1 MCLRK
6 VGQKRIMNAEKCNFV
21 VMNYN
26 THTLANGLRIIH
38 LASAQ
43 PVVYCGYAV
52 AAGTRDELPGEE
64 EGMAH
69 FCEHITFKGTQR
81 RTSMQILGY
90 LESVGGDLNAFTN
103 KEETVYHA
111 AVLRDNIGRAVD
123 LLTDIVFCSTYPQA
137 EIDKEVEVIVDEIES
152 YNDSP
157 SELVYDL
164 FENAIFQGHPLGHN
178 ILGTAERLRTFTT
191 ADALRFTRR
200 YYCPDNAVFFAYGD
214 VDFAKLVKLLERA
227 CERLVTEKSE
237 PTVDKSEPTMDKSEP
252 MLEDMGHVHINN
264 EQNNGCPTSSVS
276 QSLDASTPRFIEHH
290 MDTHLAH
297 VMLGTRAYDVHDK
310 RRIALYL
317 LNNILGGP
325 GMTARLNVAL
335 RERHALVYTVESMM
349 QSYSDTGLWAVYFG
363 CDPKN
368 VDRCLRLVRREL
380 DRVMEHPLSD
390 AQLRAAK
397 RQIRGQIGIA
407 CDSREAFALDFAKS
421 YLHYGW
427 KKDVSALCE
436 RIDGLTALDLQQVA
450 QELFADERLTTL
462 IIR

>member
-1 MCLRK
+1 MK
-6 VGQKRIMNAEKCNFV
+6 
-21 VMNYN
+21 MNYN

-38 LASAQ
+38 LPSAQ

-52 AAGTRDELPGEE
+52 GAGTRDEELGRE

-69 FCEHITFKGTQR
+69 FCEHITFKGTER
-81 RTSMQILGY
+81 RSSMQILGH

-111 AVLRDNIGRAVD
+111 AVLKENIDRAVD
-123 LLTDIVFCSTYPQA
+123 LLTDIVFHSTYPQA

-157 SELVYDL
+157 AELVYDL
-164 FENAIFQGHPLGHN
+164 FENAVFSGHPLGHN
-178 ILGTAERLRTFTT
+178 ILGTAEKLRRYTT

-200 YYCPDNAVFFAYGD
+200 YYRPENSVFFAYGD
-214 VDFAKLVKLLERA
+214 VDFHKLVRLLEWA
-227 CERLVTEKSE
+227 NTNVAAVSLPPQQQALCDESA
-237 PTVDKSEPTMDKSEP
+237 
-252 MLEDMGHVHINN
+252 
-264 EQNNGCPTSSVS
+264 GCGGGNDTATAVLPPYVA
-276 QSLDASTPRFIEHH
+276 QHIEHH

-297 VMLGTRAYDVHDK
+297 VMLGTRAYDVHDE

-325 GMTARLNVAL
+325 GMTARLNVSL
-335 RERHALVYTVESMM
+335 RERNALVYTVESMA

-368 VDRCLRLVRREL
+368 VKRCLRLIRREL
-380 DRVMEHPLSD
+380 DKVMQRPLSD

-407 CDSREAFALDFAKS
+407 CDSRESFALDFAKS

-427 KKDVSALCE
+427 KKDVTALCE
-436 RIDGLTALDLQQVA
+436 RIDALTAADLQRVA
-450 QELFADERLTTL
+450 QDLFAEERLTML
-462 IIR
+462 VIK

>member
-1 MCLRK
+1 
-6 VGQKRIMNAEKCNFV
+6 MN
-21 VMNYN
+21 MNYN

-38 LASAQ
+38 LPSAQ

-52 AAGTRDELPGEE
+52 GAGTRDEELGRE

-69 FCEHITFKGTQR
+69 FCEHITFKGTER
-81 RTSMQILGY
+81 RSSMKILGH

-111 AVLRDNIGRAVD
+111 AVLKDNIGRAVD
-123 LLTDIVFCSTYPQA
+123 LLTDIVFHSTYPQA

-157 SELVYDL
+157 AELVYDL
-164 FENAIFQGHPLGHN
+164 FENAVFSGHPLGHN
-178 ILGTAERLRTFTT
+178 ILGTAEKLRRYTT

-200 YYCPDNAVFFAYGD
+200 YYRPENSVFFAYGD
-214 VDFAKLVKLLERA
+214 VDFARLVRLLERA
-227 CERLVTEKSE
+227 N
-237 PTVDKSEPTMDKSEP
+237 TVAADEVCCDCK
-252 MLEDMGHVHINN
+252 
-264 EQNNGCPTSSVS
+264 
-276 QSLDASTPRFIEHH
+276 QSAATLPPYVAQHIEHH

-297 VMLGTRAYDVHDK
+297 VMVGTRAYDVHDE

-325 GMTARLNVAL
+325 GMTARLNVSL
-335 RERHALVYTVESMM
+335 RERNALVYTVESMA

-368 VDRCLRLVRREL
+368 VNRCLRLIRREL
-380 DRVMEHPLSD
+380 DKVMQRPLSD

-407 CDSREAFALDFAKS
+407 CDSRESFALDFAKS

-427 KKDVSALCE
+427 KKDVTALCE
-436 RIDGLTALDLQQVA
+436 RIDALTAADLQRVA
-450 QELFADERLTTL
+450 QDLFAEERLTSL
-462 IIR
+462 VVK

>member
-1 MCLRK
+1 MK
-6 VGQKRIMNAEKCNFV
+6 
-21 VMNYN
+21 MNYN

-38 LASAQ
+38 LPSAQ

-52 AAGTRDELPGEE
+52 GAGTRDEELGRE

-69 FCEHITFKGTQR
+69 FCEHITFKGTER
-81 RTSMQILGY
+81 RSSMQILGH

-111 AVLRDNIGRAVD
+111 AVLKENIDRAVD
-123 LLTDIVFCSTYPQA
+123 LLTDIVFHSTYPQA

-164 FENAIFQGHPLGHN
+164 FENAVFGGHPLGHN
-178 ILGTAERLRTFTT
+178 ILGTAEKLRRYTT

-200 YYCPDNAVFFAYGD
+200 YYRPENSVFFAYGD
-214 VDFAKLVKLLERA
+214 VDFQKLVRLLERA
-227 CERLVTEKSE
+227 NAADAAAE
-237 PTVDKSEPTMDKSEP
+237 
-252 MLEDMGHVHINN
+252 
-264 EQNNGCPTSSVS
+264 SVAAVS
-276 QSLDASTPRFIEHH
+276 LPPQQSAISDNSCCGGGKDTAAALLPPYVAQHIEHH

-297 VMLGTRAYDVHDK
+297 VMLGTRAYDVHDE

-325 GMTARLNVAL
+325 GMTARLNVSL
-335 RERHALVYTVESMM
+335 RERNALVYTVESMA

-368 VDRCLRLVRREL
+368 VKRCLRLIRCEL
-380 DRVMEHPLSD
+380 DKVMQRPLSD

-407 CDSREAFALDFAKS
+407 CDSRESFALDFAKS

-427 KKDVSALCE
+427 KKDVTALCE
-436 RIDGLTALDLQQVA
+436 RIDALTAADLQRVA
-450 QELFADERLTTL
+450 QDLFAEERLTML
-462 IIR
+462 VIK

>member
-1 MCLRK
+1 MK
-6 VGQKRIMNAEKCNFV
+6 MD
-21 VMNYN
+21 YN

-38 LASAQ
+38 LPSAQ

-52 AAGTRDELPGEE
+52 GAGTRDEELGRE

-69 FCEHITFKGTQR
+69 FCEHITFKGTER
-81 RTSMQILGY
+81 RSSMQILGH

-111 AVLRDNIGRAVD
+111 AVLKENIDRAVD
-123 LLTDIVFCSTYPQA
+123 LLTDIVFHSTYPQA

-157 SELVYDL
+157 AELVYDL
-164 FENAIFQGHPLGHN
+164 FENAVFGGHPLGHN
-178 ILGTAERLRTFTT
+178 ILGTAEKLRRYTT

-200 YYCPDNAVFFAYGD
+200 YYRPENSVFFAYGD
-214 VDFAKLVKLLERA
+214 VDFQKLVRLLERA
-227 CERLVTEKSE
+227 NAADAAAE
-237 PTVDKSEPTMDKSEP
+237 
-252 MLEDMGHVHINN
+252 
-264 EQNNGCPTSSVS
+264 SVAAVS
-276 QSLDASTPRFIEHH
+276 LPPQQSAISDNSCCGGGKDTAAALLPPYVAQHIEHH

-297 VMLGTRAYDVHDK
+297 VMLGTRAYDVHDE

-317 LNNILGGP
+317 LNNFLGGP
-325 GMTARLNVAL
+325 GMTARLNVSL
-335 RERHALVYTVESMM
+335 RERNALVYTVESMA

-368 VDRCLRLVRREL
+368 VKRCLRLIRREL
-380 DRVMEHPLSD
+380 DKVMQRPLSD

-407 CDSREAFALDFAKS
+407 CDSRESFALDFAKS

-427 KKDVSALCE
+427 RKDVTALCE
-436 RIDGLTALDLQQVA
+436 RIDALTAADLQRVA
-450 QELFADERLTTL
+450 QDLFAEERLTTL
-462 IIR
+462 VIK

>member
-1 MCLRK
+1 M
-6 VGQKRIMNAEKCNFV
+6 G
-21 VMNYN
+21 
-26 THTLANGLRIIH
+26 
-38 LASAQ
+38 
-43 PVVYCGYAV
+43 
-52 AAGTRDELPGEE
+52 AGTRDEELGRE

-69 FCEHITFKGTQR
+69 FCEHITFKGTER
-81 RTSMQILGY
+81 RSSMQILGH

-111 AVLRDNIGRAVD
+111 AVLKENIDRAVD
-123 LLTDIVFCSTYPQA
+123 LLTDIVFHSTYPQA

-157 SELVYDL
+157 AELVYDL
-164 FENAIFQGHPLGHN
+164 FENAVFGGHPLGHN
-178 ILGTAERLRTFTT
+178 ILGMAEKLRRYTT

-200 YYCPDNAVFFAYGD
+200 YYRPENSVFFAYGD
-214 VDFAKLVKLLERA
+214 VDFQKLVRLLERA
-227 CERLVTEKSE
+227 NAADAAAE
-237 PTVDKSEPTMDKSEP
+237 
-252 MLEDMGHVHINN
+252 
-264 EQNNGCPTSSVS
+264 SVAAVS
-276 QSLDASTPRFIEHH
+276 LPPQQSAISDNSCWGGGTDTAAALLPPYVAQHIEHH

-297 VMLGTRAYDVHDK
+297 VMLGTRAYDVHDE

-325 GMTARLNVAL
+325 GMTARLNVSL
-335 RERHALVYTVESMM
+335 RERNALVYTVESMA

-368 VDRCLRLVRREL
+368 VKRCLRLIRREL
-380 DRVMEHPLSD
+380 DKVMQRPLSD

-407 CDSREAFALDFAKS
+407 CDSRESFALDFAKS

-427 KKDVSALCE
+427 KKDVTALCE
-436 RIDGLTALDLQQVA
+436 RIDALTAADLQRVA
-450 QELFADERLTTL
+450 QDLFAEERLTTL
-462 IIR
+462 VIK

>member
-1 MCLRK
+1 MK
-6 VGQKRIMNAEKCNFV
+6 
-21 VMNYN
+21 MNYN

-38 LASAQ
+38 LPSAQ

-52 AAGTRDELPGEE
+52 GAGTRDEELGRE

-69 FCEHITFKGTQR
+69 FCEHITFKGTER
-81 RTSMQILGY
+81 RSSMQILGY

-111 AVLRDNIGRAVD
+111 AVLKENIDRAVD
-123 LLTDIVFCSTYPQA
+123 LLTDIVFHSTYPQA

-157 SELVYDL
+157 AELVYDL
-164 FENAIFQGHPLGHN
+164 FENAVFGGHPLGHN
-178 ILGTAERLRTFTT
+178 ILGTAEKLRRYTT

-200 YYCPDNAVFFAYGD
+200 YYRPENSVFFAYGD
-214 VDFAKLVKLLERA
+214 VDFQKLVRLLERA
-227 CERLVTEKSE
+227 NAADAAAE
-237 PTVDKSEPTMDKSEP
+237 
-252 MLEDMGHVHINN
+252 
-264 EQNNGCPTSSVS
+264 SVAAVS
-276 QSLDASTPRFIEHH
+276 LPPQQSAISDNSCCGGGKDTAAALLPPYVAQHIEHH

-297 VMLGTRAYDVHDK
+297 VMLGTRAYDVHDE

-325 GMTARLNVAL
+325 GMTARLNVSL
-335 RERHALVYTVESMM
+335 RERNALVYTVESMA

-368 VDRCLRLVRREL
+368 VKRCLRLIRREL
-380 DRVMEHPLSD
+380 DKVMQRPLSD

-407 CDSREAFALDFAKS
+407 CDSRESFALDFAKS

-427 KKDVSALCE
+427 RKDVTALCE
-436 RIDGLTALDLQQVA
+436 RIDALTAADLQRVA
-450 QELFADERLTTL
+450 QDLLAEERLTTL
-462 IIR
+462 VIK

>member
-1 MCLRK
+1 
-6 VGQKRIMNAEKCNFV
+6 MN
-21 VMNYN
+21 MNYN

-38 LASAQ
+38 LPSAQ

-52 AAGTRDELPGEE
+52 GAGTRDEELGRE

-69 FCEHITFKGTQR
+69 FCEHITFKGTER
-81 RTSMQILGY
+81 RSSMQILGY

-111 AVLRDNIGRAVD
+111 AVLKENIDRAVD
-123 LLTDIVFCSTYPQA
+123 LLTDIVFHSTYPQA

-157 SELVYDL
+157 AELVYDL
-164 FENAIFQGHPLGHN
+164 FENAVFGGHPLGHN
-178 ILGTAERLRTFTT
+178 ILGTAEKLRRYTT

-200 YYCPDNAVFFAYGD
+200 YYRPENSVFFAYGD
-214 VDFAKLVKLLERA
+214 VDFRKLVRLLEHA
-227 CERLVTEKSE
+227 NTNVAAVSLPPQQQALCDESA
-237 PTVDKSEPTMDKSEP
+237 
-252 MLEDMGHVHINN
+252 
-264 EQNNGCPTSSVS
+264 GCGGCKDTAAAVLPPYVA
-276 QSLDASTPRFIEHH
+276 QHIEHH

-297 VMLGTRAYDVHDK
+297 VMLGTRAYDVHDE

-325 GMTARLNVAL
+325 GMTARLNVSL
-335 RERHALVYTVESMM
+335 RERNALVYTVESMA

-368 VDRCLRLVRREL
+368 VKRCLRLIRREL
-380 DRVMEHPLSD
+380 DKVMQRPLSD

-407 CDSREAFALDFAKS
+407 CDSRESFALDFAKS

-427 KKDVSALCE
+427 KKDVTALCE
-436 RIDGLTALDLQQVA
+436 RIDALTAADLQRVA
-450 QELFADERLTTL
+450 QDLFAEERLTML
-462 IIR
+462 VIK

>member
-1 MCLRK
+1 
-6 VGQKRIMNAEKCNFV
+6 MN
-21 VMNYN
+21 MNYN
-26 THTLANGLRIIH
+26 TYTLANGLRIIH
-38 LASAQ
+38 LPSAQ

-52 AAGTRDELPGEE
+52 GAGTRDEELGRE

-69 FCEHITFKGTQR
+69 FCEHITFKGTER
-81 RTSMQILGY
+81 RSSMQILGH

-111 AVLRDNIGRAVD
+111 AVLKENIDRAVD
-123 LLTDIVFCSTYPQA
+123 LLTDIVFHSTYPQA

-157 SELVYDL
+157 AELVYDL
-164 FENAIFQGHPLGHN
+164 FENAVFSGHPLGHN
-178 ILGTAERLRTFTT
+178 ILGTAEKLRRYTT

-200 YYCPDNAVFFAYGD
+200 YYRPENSVFFAYGD
-214 VDFAKLVKLLERA
+214 VDFHKLVRLLERA
-227 CERLVTEKSE
+227 NTNVAAVSLPPQQQALCDESA
-237 PTVDKSEPTMDKSEP
+237 
-252 MLEDMGHVHINN
+252 
-264 EQNNGCPTSSVS
+264 GCGGGNDTATAVLPPYVA
-276 QSLDASTPRFIEHH
+276 QHIEHH

-297 VMLGTRAYDVHDK
+297 VMLGTRAYDVHDE

-325 GMTARLNVAL
+325 GMTARLNVSL
-335 RERHALVYTVESMM
+335 RERNALVYTVESMA

-368 VDRCLRLVRREL
+368 VKRCLRLIRREL
-380 DRVMEHPLSD
+380 DKVMQRPLSD

-407 CDSREAFALDFAKS
+407 CDSRESFALDFAKS

-427 KKDVSALCE
+427 KKDVTALCE
-436 RIDGLTALDLQQVA
+436 RIDALTAADLQRVA
-450 QELFADERLTTL
+450 QDLFAEERLTML
-462 IIR
+462 VIK

>member
-1 MCLRK
+1 MK
-6 VGQKRIMNAEKCNFV
+6 
-21 VMNYN
+21 MNYN

-38 LASAQ
+38 LPSAQ
-43 PVVYCGYAV
+43 PVVYCGYAMG
-52 AAGTRDELPGEE
+52 AGTRDEELGRE

-69 FCEHITFKGTQR
+69 FCEHITFKGTER
-81 RTSMQILGY
+81 RSSMQILGH

-111 AVLRDNIGRAVD
+111 AVLKENIDRAVD
-123 LLTDIVFCSTYPQA
+123 LLTDIVFHSTYPQA

-157 SELVYDL
+157 AELVYDL
-164 FENAIFQGHPLGHN
+164 FENAVFGGHPLGHN
-178 ILGTAERLRTFTT
+178 ILGTAEKLRRYTT

-200 YYCPDNAVFFAYGD
+200 YYRPENSVFFAYGD
-214 VDFAKLVKLLERA
+214 VDFQKLVRLLERA
-227 CERLVTEKSE
+227 NAADAAAESVAAVSLPPQQSAISDNSCCGGGKDTAAALL
-237 PTVDKSEPTMDKSEP
+237 PTYVAQ
-252 MLEDMGHVHINN
+252 H
-264 EQNNGCPTSSVS
+264 
-276 QSLDASTPRFIEHH
+276 IEHH

-297 VMLGTRAYDVHDK
+297 VMLGTRAYDVHDE

-325 GMTARLNVAL
+325 GMTARLNVSL
-335 RERHALVYTVESMM
+335 RERNALVYTVESMA

-368 VDRCLRLVRREL
+368 VKRCLRLIRREL
-380 DRVMEHPLSD
+380 DKVMQRPLSD

-407 CDSREAFALDFAKS
+407 CDSRESFALDFAKS

-427 KKDVSALCE
+427 RKDVTALCE
-436 RIDGLTALDLQQVA
+436 RIDALTAADLQRVA
-450 QELFADERLTTL
+450 QDLFAEERLTML
-462 IIR
+462 VIK

>member
-1 MCLRK
+1 MK
-6 VGQKRIMNAEKCNFV
+6 
-21 VMNYN
+21 MNYN

-38 LASAQ
+38 LPSAQ

-52 AAGTRDELPGEE
+52 GAGTRDEELGRE

-69 FCEHITFKGTQR
+69 FCEHITFKGTER
-81 RTSMQILGY
+81 RSSMQILGH

-111 AVLRDNIGRAVD
+111 AVLKENIDRAVD
-123 LLTDIVFCSTYPQA
+123 LLTDIVFHSTYPQA

-157 SELVYDL
+157 AELVYDL
-164 FENAIFQGHPLGHN
+164 FENAVFGGHPLGHN
-178 ILGTAERLRTFTT
+178 ILGTAEKLRRYTT

-200 YYCPDNAVFFAYGD
+200 YYRPENSVFFAYGD
-214 VDFAKLVKLLERA
+214 VDFQKLVRLLERA
-227 CERLVTEKSE
+227 NAADAAAE
-237 PTVDKSEPTMDKSEP
+237 
-252 MLEDMGHVHINN
+252 
-264 EQNNGCPTSSVS
+264 SVAVVS
-276 QSLDASTPRFIEHH
+276 LPPQQSAISDNSCCGGGKDTAAAVLPPYVAQHIEHH

-297 VMLGTRAYDVHDK
+297 VMLGTRAYDVHDE

-325 GMTARLNVAL
+325 GMTARLNVSL
-335 RERHALVYTVESMM
+335 RERNALVYTVESMA

-368 VDRCLRLVRREL
+368 VKRCLRLIRCEL
-380 DRVMEHPLSD
+380 DKVMLRPLSD

-407 CDSREAFALDFAKS
+407 CDSRESFALDFAKS

-427 KKDVSALCE
+427 RKDVTALCE
-436 RIDGLTALDLQQVA
+436 RIDALTAADLQRVA
-450 QELFADERLTTL
+450 QDLFAEERLTTL
-462 IIR
+462 VIK

>member
-1 MCLRK
+1 
-6 VGQKRIMNAEKCNFV
+6 MN
-21 VMNYN
+21 MNYN
-26 THTLANGLRIIH
+26 TYTLANGLRIIY
-38 LASAQ
+38 LPSAQ

-52 AAGTRDELPGEE
+52 GAGTRDEELGRE

-69 FCEHITFKGTQR
+69 FCEHITFKGTER
-81 RTSMQILGY
+81 RSSMQILGH

-111 AVLRDNIGRAVD
+111 AVLKENIDRAVD
-123 LLTDIVFCSTYPQA
+123 LLTDIVFHSTYPQA

-152 YNDSP
+152 YHDSTA
-157 SELVYDL
+157 ELVYAL
-164 FENAIFQGHPLGHN
+164 FENAVFGGHPLGHN
-178 ILGTAERLRTFTT
+178 ILGTAEKLRRYTT

-200 YYCPDNAVFFAYGD
+200 YYRPENSVFFAYGD
-214 VDFAKLVKLLERA
+214 VDFHKLVRLLERA
-227 CERLVTEKSE
+227 NANVAVVSLPPQQQALCDESA
-237 PTVDKSEPTMDKSEP
+237 
-252 MLEDMGHVHINN
+252 
-264 EQNNGCPTSSVS
+264 GCCGNDTATAVLPPYVA
-276 QSLDASTPRFIEHH
+276 QHIEHH

-297 VMLGTRAYDVHDK
+297 VMLGTRAYDVHDE

-325 GMTARLNVAL
+325 GMTARLNVSL
-335 RERHALVYTVESMM
+335 RERNALVYTVESMA

-368 VDRCLRLVRREL
+368 VKRCLRLIRREL
-380 DRVMEHPLSD
+380 DKVMQRPLSD

-407 CDSREAFALDFAKS
+407 CDSRESFALDFAKS

-427 KKDVSALCE
+427 KKDVTALCE
-436 RIDGLTALDLQQVA
+436 RIDALTAADLQRVA
-450 QELFADERLTTL
+450 QDLFAEERLTML
-462 IIR
+462 VIK

>member
-1 MCLRK
+1 
-6 VGQKRIMNAEKCNFV
+6 MN
-21 VMNYN
+21 MNYN
-26 THTLANGLRIIH
+26 TYTLANGLRIIH
-38 LASAQ
+38 LPSAQ

-52 AAGTRDELPGEE
+52 GAGTRDEELGRE

-69 FCEHITFKGTQR
+69 FCEHITFKGTER
-81 RTSMQILGY
+81 RSSMQILGH

-111 AVLRDNIGRAVD
+111 AVLKENIDRAVD
-123 LLTDIVFCSTYPQA
+123 LLTDIVFHSTYPQA

-157 SELVYDL
+157 AELVYDL
-164 FENAIFQGHPLGHN
+164 FENAVFGGHPLGHN
-178 ILGTAERLRTFTT
+178 ILGTAEKLRRYTT

-200 YYCPDNAVFFAYGD
+200 YYRPENSVFFAYGD
-214 VDFAKLVKLLERA
+214 VDFHKLVRLLERA
-227 CERLVTEKSE
+227 NAADAAAE
-237 PTVDKSEPTMDKSEP
+237 
-252 MLEDMGHVHINN
+252 
-264 EQNNGCPTSSVS
+264 SVAAVS
-276 QSLDASTPRFIEHH
+276 LPPQQSAISDNSCCGGGKDTAAAVLPPYVAQHIEHH

-297 VMLGTRAYDVHDK
+297 VMLGTRAYDVHDE

-325 GMTARLNVAL
+325 GMTARLNVSL
-335 RERHALVYTVESMM
+335 RERNALVYTVESMA

-368 VDRCLRLVRREL
+368 VKRCLRLIRREL
-380 DRVMEHPLSD
+380 DKVMQRPLSD

-407 CDSREAFALDFAKS
+407 CDSRESFALDFAKS

-427 KKDVSALCE
+427 KKDVTALCE
-436 RIDGLTALDLQQVA
+436 RIDALTAADLQRVA
-450 QELFADERLTTL
+450 QDLFAEERLTML
-462 IIR
+462 VIK

>member
-1 MCLRK
+1 MK
-6 VGQKRIMNAEKCNFV
+6 
-21 VMNYN
+21 MNYN

-38 LASAQ
+38 LPSAQ

-52 AAGTRDELPGEE
+52 GAGTRDEELGRE

-69 FCEHITFKGTQR
+69 FCEHITFKGTER
-81 RTSMQILGY
+81 RSSMQILGH

-103 KEETVYHA
+103 KEETVYYA
-111 AVLRDNIGRAVD
+111 AVLKENIDRAVD
-123 LLTDIVFCSTYPQA
+123 LLTDIVFHSTYPQA

-157 SELVYDL
+157 AELVYDL
-164 FENAIFQGHPLGHN
+164 FENAVFSGHPLGHN
-178 ILGTAERLRTFTT
+178 ILGTAEKLRRYTT

-200 YYCPDNAVFFAYGD
+200 YYRPENSVFFAYGD
-214 VDFAKLVKLLERA
+214 VDFRKLVRLLERA
-227 CERLVTEKSE
+227 NANVAA
-237 PTVDKSEPTMDKSEP
+237 
-252 MLEDMGHVHINN
+252 
-264 EQNNGCPTSSVS
+264 VS
-276 QSLDASTPRFIEHH
+276 LPPQQSAISDNSCCGGGNDTATAVLPPYVAQHIEHH

-297 VMLGTRAYDVHDK
+297 VMLGTRAYDVHDE

-325 GMTARLNVAL
+325 GMTARLNVSL
-335 RERHALVYTVESMM
+335 RERNALVYTVESMA

-368 VDRCLRLVRREL
+368 VKRCLRLIRREL
-380 DRVMEHPLSD
+380 DKVMQRPLSD

-407 CDSREAFALDFAKS
+407 CDSRESFALDFAKS

-427 KKDVSALCE
+427 KKDVTALCE
-436 RIDGLTALDLQQVA
+436 RIDALTAADLQRVA
-450 QELFADERLTTL
+450 QDLFAEERLTML
-462 IIR
+462 VIK

>member
-1 MCLRK
+1 
-6 VGQKRIMNAEKCNFV
+6 MN
-21 VMNYN
+21 MNYN

-38 LASAQ
+38 LPSAQ

-52 AAGTRDELPGEE
+52 GAGTRDEELGRE

-69 FCEHITFKGTQR
+69 FCEHITFKGTER
-81 RTSMQILGY
+81 RSSMQILGH

-111 AVLRDNIGRAVD
+111 AVLKENIDRAVD
-123 LLTDIVFCSTYPQA
+123 LLTDIVFHSTYPQA

-157 SELVYDL
+157 AELVYDL
-164 FENAIFQGHPLGHN
+164 FENAVFGGHPLGHN
-178 ILGTAERLRTFTT
+178 ILGTAEKLRRYTT

-200 YYCPDNAVFFAYGD
+200 YYRPENSVFFAYGD
-214 VDFAKLVKLLERA
+214 VDFQKLVRLLERA
-227 CERLVTEKSE
+227 NANVAAVSLPPQQQALCDESA
-237 PTVDKSEPTMDKSEP
+237 
-252 MLEDMGHVHINN
+252 
-264 EQNNGCPTSSVS
+264 GCCGNDTATAVLPPYVA
-276 QSLDASTPRFIEHH
+276 QHIEHH

-297 VMLGTRAYDVHDK
+297 VMLGTRAYDVHDE

-325 GMTARLNVAL
+325 GMTARLNVSL
-335 RERHALVYTVESMM
+335 RERNALVYTVESMA

-368 VDRCLRLVRREL
+368 VKRCLRLIRREL
-380 DRVMEHPLSD
+380 DKVMQRPLSD

-407 CDSREAFALDFAKS
+407 CDSRESFALDFAKS

-427 KKDVSALCE
+427 KKDVTALCE
-436 RIDGLTALDLQQVA
+436 RIDALTAADLQRVA
-450 QELFADERLTTL
+450 QDLFAEERLTML
-462 IIR
+462 VIK

>member
-1 MCLRK
+1 
-6 VGQKRIMNAEKCNFV
+6 MN
-21 VMNYN
+21 MNYN
-26 THTLANGLRIIH
+26 TYTLANGLRIIH
-38 LASAQ
+38 LPSAQ

-52 AAGTRDELPGEE
+52 GAGTRDEELGRE

-69 FCEHITFKGTQR
+69 FCEHITFKGTER
-81 RTSMQILGY
+81 RSSMQILGH

-111 AVLRDNIGRAVD
+111 AVLKENIDRAVD
-123 LLTDIVFCSTYPQA
+123 LLTDIVFHSTYPQV

-157 SELVYDL
+157 AELVYDL
-164 FENAIFQGHPLGHN
+164 FENAVFGGHPLGHN
-178 ILGTAERLRTFTT
+178 ILGTAEKLRRYTT

-200 YYCPDNAVFFAYGD
+200 YYRPENSVFFAYGD
-214 VDFAKLVKLLERA
+214 VDFRKLVRLLERA
-227 CERLVTEKSE
+227 NANVAAVSLPPQQSAISDNSCCGG
-237 PTVDKSEPTMDKSEP
+237 DKDTAAAVLPP
-252 MLEDMGHVHINN
+252 YVAQH
-264 EQNNGCPTSSVS
+264 
-276 QSLDASTPRFIEHH
+276 IEHH

-297 VMLGTRAYDVHDK
+297 VMLGTRAYDVHDE

-325 GMTARLNVAL
+325 GMTARLNVSL
-335 RERHALVYTVESMM
+335 RERNALVYTVESMA

-368 VDRCLRLVRREL
+368 VKRCLRLIRREL
-380 DRVMEHPLSD
+380 DKVMQRPLSD

-407 CDSREAFALDFAKS
+407 CDSRESFALDFAKS

-427 KKDVSALCE
+427 KKDVTALCE
-436 RIDGLTALDLQQVA
+436 RIDALTAADLQRVA
-450 QELFADERLTTL
+450 QDLFAEERLTML
-462 IIR
+462 VIK

>member
-1 MCLRK
+1 
-6 VGQKRIMNAEKCNFV
+6 
-21 VMNYN
+21 MNYN
-26 THTLANGLRIIH
+26 THTLANRLRIIH
-38 LASAQ
+38 LPSAQ

-52 AAGTRDELPGEE
+52 GAGTRDEELGRE

-69 FCEHITFKGTQR
+69 FCEHITFKGTER
-81 RTSMQILGY
+81 RSSMQILGH

-111 AVLRDNIGRAVD
+111 AVLKDNIGRAVD
-123 LLTDIVFCSTYPQA
+123 LLTDIVFHSTYPQA

-157 SELVYDL
+157 AELVYDL
-164 FENAIFQGHPLGHN
+164 FENAVFSGHPLGHN
-178 ILGTAERLRTFTT
+178 ILGTAEKLRRYTT

-200 YYCPDNAVFFAYGD
+200 YYRPENSVFFAYGD
-214 VDFAKLVKLLERA
+214 VDFARLVRLLERA
-227 CERLVTEKSE
+227 N
-237 PTVDKSEPTMDKSEP
+237 TVAADEVCCDCK
-252 MLEDMGHVHINN
+252 
-264 EQNNGCPTSSVS
+264 
-276 QSLDASTPRFIEHH
+276 QSAATLPPYLAQHIEHH

-297 VMLGTRAYDVHDK
+297 VMVGTRAYDVHDE

-325 GMTARLNVAL
+325 GMTARLNVSL
-335 RERHALVYTVESMM
+335 RERNALVYTVESMA

-368 VDRCLRLVRREL
+368 VNRCLRLIRREL
-380 DRVMEHPLSD
+380 DKVMQRPLSD

-407 CDSREAFALDFAKS
+407 CDSRESFALDFAKS

-427 KKDVSALCE
+427 KKDVTALCE
-436 RIDGLTALDLQQVA
+436 RIDALTAADLQCVA
-450 QELFADERLTTL
+450 QDLFAEECLTSL
-462 IIR
+462 VVK

>member
-1 MCLRK
+1 
-6 VGQKRIMNAEKCNFV
+6 MN
-21 VMNYN
+21 MNYN

-38 LASAQ
+38 LPSAQ

-52 AAGTRDELPGEE
+52 GAGTRDEELGRE

-69 FCEHITFKGTQR
+69 FCEHITFKGTER
-81 RTSMQILGY
+81 RTSMQILEH

-111 AVLRDNIGRAVD
+111 AVLKENIDRAVD
-123 LLTDIVFCSTYPQA
+123 LLTDIVFHSTYPQT

-157 SELVYDL
+157 AELVYDL
-164 FENAIFQGHPLGHN
+164 FENAVFGGHPLGHN
-178 ILGTAERLRTFTT
+178 ILGTAEKLRRYTT

-200 YYCPDNAVFFAYGD
+200 YYRPDNSVFFAYGD
-214 VDFAKLVKLLERA
+214 VDFRKLVRLLERA
-227 CERLVTEKSE
+227 NAADAAALNVAPSA
-237 PTVDKSEPTMDKSEP
+237 
-252 MLEDMGHVHINN
+252 L
-264 EQNNGCPTSSVS
+264 SVAAVS
-276 QSLDASTPRFIEHH
+276 LPPQRSAISDNSCCGGGKQSAAALLPPYVAQHIEHH

-297 VMLGTRAYDVHDK
+297 VMVGTRAYDVHDE

-325 GMTARLNVAL
+325 GMTARLNVSL
-335 RERHALVYTVESMM
+335 RERNALVYTVESMA

-368 VDRCLRLVRREL
+368 VKRCLRLIRREL
-380 DRVMEHPLSD
+380 DKVMCRPLSD

-407 CDSREAFALDFAKS
+407 CDSRESFALDFAKS
-421 YLHYGW
+421 FLHYGW
-427 KKDVSALCE
+427 KKDVTALCE
-436 RIDGLTALDLQQVA
+436 RIDALTAADLQRVA
-450 QELFADERLTTL
+450 QDLFAEERLTSL
-462 IIR
+462 VIK

>member
-1 MCLRK
+1 
-6 VGQKRIMNAEKCNFV
+6 MN
-21 VMNYN
+21 MNYN
-26 THTLANGLRIIH
+26 TYTLANGLRIIH
-38 LASAQ
+38 LPSAQ

-52 AAGTRDELPGEE
+52 GAGTRDEELGRE

-69 FCEHITFKGTQR
+69 FCEHITFKGTER
-81 RTSMQILGY
+81 RTSMQILGH

-111 AVLRDNIGRAVD
+111 AVLKENIDRAVD
-123 LLTDIVFCSTYPQA
+123 LLTDIVFHSTYPQT

-157 SELVYDL
+157 AELVYDL
-164 FENAIFQGHPLGHN
+164 FENAVFGGHPLGHN
-178 ILGTAERLRTFTT
+178 ILGTAEKLRRYTT

-200 YYCPDNAVFFAYGD
+200 YYRPDNSVFFAYGD
-214 VDFAKLVKLLERA
+214 VDFRKLVRLLERA
-227 CERLVTEKSE
+227 NAADAAAE
-237 PTVDKSEPTMDKSEP
+237 
-252 MLEDMGHVHINN
+252 
-264 EQNNGCPTSSVS
+264 SVAAVS
-276 QSLDASTPRFIEHH
+276 LPPQQSAISDNSCCGGGKQSAAAPLPPYVAQHIEHH

-297 VMLGTRAYDVHDK
+297 VMVGTRAYDVHDE

-325 GMTARLNVAL
+325 GMTARLNVSL
-335 RERHALVYTVESMM
+335 RERNALVYTVESMA

-368 VDRCLRLVRREL
+368 VKRCLRLIRREL
-380 DRVMEHPLSD
+380 DKVMQRPLSD

-407 CDSREAFALDFAKS
+407 CDSRESFALDFAKS
-421 YLHYGW
+421 FLHYGW
-427 KKDVSALCE
+427 KKDVTALCE
-436 RIDGLTALDLQQVA
+436 RIDALTAADLQRVA
-450 QELFADERLTTL
+450 QDLFAEECLTSL
-462 IIR
+462 VIK

>member
-1 MCLRK
+1 
-6 VGQKRIMNAEKCNFV
+6 MN
-21 VMNYN
+21 MNYN

-38 LASAQ
+38 LPSAQ

-52 AAGTRDELPGEE
+52 GAGTRDEELGRE

-69 FCEHITFKGTQR
+69 FCEHITFKGTER
-81 RTSMQILGY
+81 RSSMQILGY

-111 AVLRDNIGRAVD
+111 AVLKENIDRAVD
-123 LLTDIVFCSTYPQA
+123 LLTDIVFHSTYPQA

-157 SELVYDL
+157 AELVYDL
-164 FENAIFQGHPLGHN
+164 FENAVFGGHPLGHN
-178 ILGTAERLRTFTT
+178 ILGTAEKLRRYTT

-200 YYCPDNAVFFAYGD
+200 YYRPENSVFFAYGD
-214 VDFAKLVKLLERA
+214 VDFRKLVRLLERA
-227 CERLVTEKSE
+227 NAASNVVSNVAAVSLPPQQQALCDESA
-237 PTVDKSEPTMDKSEP
+237 
-252 MLEDMGHVHINN
+252 
-264 EQNNGCPTSSVS
+264 GCGGGNDTATAVLPPYVA
-276 QSLDASTPRFIEHH
+276 QHIEHH

-297 VMLGTRAYDVHDK
+297 VMLGTRAYDVHDE

-325 GMTARLNVAL
+325 GMTARLNVSL
-335 RERHALVYTVESMM
+335 RERNALVYTVESMA

-368 VDRCLRLVRREL
+368 VKRCLRLIRREL
-380 DRVMEHPLSD
+380 DKVMQRPLSD

-407 CDSREAFALDFAKS
+407 CDSRESFALDFAKS

-427 KKDVSALCE
+427 KKDVTALCE
-436 RIDGLTALDLQQVA
+436 RIDALTAADLQRVA
-450 QELFADERLTTL
+450 QDLFAEERLTML
-462 IIR
+462 VIK

>member
-1 MCLRK
+1 MK
-6 VGQKRIMNAEKCNFV
+6 
-21 VMNYN
+21 MNYN

-38 LASAQ
+38 LPSAQ

-52 AAGTRDELPGEE
+52 GAGTRDEELGRE

-69 FCEHITFKGTQR
+69 FCEHITFKGTER
-81 RTSMQILGY
+81 RSSMQILGH

-111 AVLRDNIGRAVD
+111 AVLKENIDRAVD
-123 LLTDIVFCSTYPQA
+123 LLTDIVFHSTYPQA

-157 SELVYDL
+157 AELVYDL
-164 FENAIFQGHPLGHN
+164 FENAVFGGHPLGHN
-178 ILGTAERLRTFTT
+178 ILGTAEKLRRYTT

-200 YYCPDNAVFFAYGD
+200 YYRPENSVFFAYGD
-214 VDFAKLVKLLERA
+214 VDFRKLVRLLERA
-227 CERLVTEKSE
+227 NAADAAAE
-237 PTVDKSEPTMDKSEP
+237 
-252 MLEDMGHVHINN
+252 
-264 EQNNGCPTSSVS
+264 SVAVVS
-276 QSLDASTPRFIEHH
+276 LPPQQSAISDNSCCGGGKDTAAALLPPYVAQHIEHH

-297 VMLGTRAYDVHDK
+297 VMLGTRAYDVHDE

-325 GMTARLNVAL
+325 GMTARLNVSL
-335 RERHALVYTVESMM
+335 RERNALVYTVESMA

-368 VDRCLRLVRREL
+368 VKRCLRLIRREL
-380 DRVMEHPLSD
+380 DKVMQRPLSD

-407 CDSREAFALDFAKS
+407 CDSRESFALDFAKS

-427 KKDVSALCE
+427 KKDVTALCE
-436 RIDGLTALDLQQVA
+436 RIDALTAADLQRVA
-450 QELFADERLTTL
+450 QDLFAEERLTTL
-462 IIR
+462 VIK

>member
-1 MCLRK
+1 
-6 VGQKRIMNAEKCNFV
+6 MN
-21 VMNYN
+21 MNYN

-38 LASAQ
+38 LPSAQ

-52 AAGTRDELPGEE
+52 GAGTRDEELGRE

-69 FCEHITFKGTQR
+69 FCEHITFKGTER
-81 RTSMQILGY
+81 RSSMQILGH

-111 AVLRDNIGRAVD
+111 AVLKENIDRAVD
-123 LLTDIVFCSTYPQA
+123 LLTDIVFHSTYPQA

-164 FENAIFQGHPLGHN
+164 FENAVFGGHPLGHN
-178 ILGTAERLRTFTT
+178 ILGTAEKLRRYTT

-200 YYCPDNAVFFAYGD
+200 YYRPENSVFFAYGD
-214 VDFAKLVKLLERA
+214 VDFRKLVRLLERA
-227 CERLVTEKSE
+227 NANVAAVSLPPQQSAISDNSCCCGGKDTATAVL
-237 PTVDKSEPTMDKSEP
+237 PPY
-252 MLEDMGHVHINN
+252 
-264 EQNNGCPTSSVS
+264 VS
-276 QSLDASTPRFIEHH
+276 QHIEHH

-297 VMLGTRAYDVHDK
+297 VMLGTRAYDVHDE

-325 GMTARLNVAL
+325 GMTARLNVSL
-335 RERHALVYTVESMM
+335 RERNALVYTVESMA

-368 VDRCLRLVRREL
+368 VKRCLRLIRREL
-380 DRVMEHPLSD
+380 DKVMQRPLSD

-407 CDSREAFALDFAKS
+407 CDSRESFALDFAKS

-427 KKDVSALCE
+427 KKDVTALCE
-436 RIDGLTALDLQQVA
+436 RIDALTAADLQRVA
-450 QELFADERLTTL
+450 QDLFAEERLTML
-462 IIR
+462 VIK

>member
-1 MCLRK
+1 MK
-6 VGQKRIMNAEKCNFV
+6 
-21 VMNYN
+21 MNYN
-26 THTLANGLRIIH
+26 TYTLANGLRIIH
-38 LASAQ
+38 LPSAQ

-52 AAGTRDELPGEE
+52 GAGTRDEELGRE

-69 FCEHITFKGTQR
+69 FCEHITFKGTER
-81 RTSMQILGY
+81 RSSMQILGH

-111 AVLRDNIGRAVD
+111 AVLKENIDRAVD
-123 LLTDIVFCSTYPQA
+123 LLTDIVFHSTYPQA

-157 SELVYDL
+157 AELVYDL
-164 FENAIFQGHPLGHN
+164 FENAVFGGHPLGHN
-178 ILGTAERLRTFTT
+178 ILGTAEKLRRYTT

-200 YYCPDNAVFFAYGD
+200 YYRPENSVFFAYGD
-214 VDFAKLVKLLERA
+214 VDFRKLVRLLERA
-227 CERLVTEKSE
+227 NANVAAVSLPPQQQALCDESA
-237 PTVDKSEPTMDKSEP
+237 
-252 MLEDMGHVHINN
+252 
-264 EQNNGCPTSSVS
+264 GCCGNDTATAVLPPYVA
-276 QSLDASTPRFIEHH
+276 QHIEHH

-297 VMLGTRAYDVHDK
+297 VMLGTRAYDVHDE

-325 GMTARLNVAL
+325 GMTARLNVSL
-335 RERHALVYTVESMM
+335 RERNALVYTVESMA

-368 VDRCLRLVRREL
+368 VKRCLRLIRREL
-380 DRVMEHPLSD
+380 DKVMQRPLSD

-397 RQIRGQIGIA
+397 RQIYGQIGIA
-407 CDSREAFALDFAKS
+407 CDSRESFALDFAKN

-427 KKDVSALCE
+427 KKDVTALCE
-436 RIDGLTALDLQQVA
+436 RIDALTAADLQRVA
-450 QELFADERLTTL
+450 QDLFAEERLTML
-462 IIR
+462 VIK

>member
-1 MCLRK
+1 
-6 VGQKRIMNAEKCNFV
+6 MN
-21 VMNYN
+21 MNYN
-26 THTLANGLRIIH
+26 TYTLANGLRIIH
-38 LASAQ
+38 LPSAQ

-52 AAGTRDELPGEE
+52 GAGTRDEELGRE

-69 FCEHITFKGTQR
+69 FCEHITFKGTER
-81 RTSMQILGY
+81 RSSMQILGH

-111 AVLRDNIGRAVD
+111 AVLKENIDRAVD
-123 LLTDIVFCSTYPQA
+123 LLTDIVFHSTYPQA

-157 SELVYDL
+157 AELVYDL
-164 FENAIFQGHPLGHN
+164 FENAVFGEHPLGHN
-178 ILGTAERLRTFTT
+178 IMGTAEKLRRYTT

-200 YYCPDNAVFFAYGD
+200 YYRPENSVFFAYGD
-214 VDFAKLVKLLERA
+214 VDFRKLVRLLERA
-227 CERLVTEKSE
+227 NANVAA
-237 PTVDKSEPTMDKSEP
+237 
-252 MLEDMGHVHINN
+252 
-264 EQNNGCPTSSVS
+264 VS
-276 QSLDASTPRFIEHH
+276 LPPQQSAISDNSCCGGGKDTAAAVLPPYVAQHIEHH

-297 VMLGTRAYDVHDK
+297 VMLGTRAYDVHDE

-325 GMTARLNVAL
+325 GMTARLNVSL
-335 RERHALVYTVESMM
+335 RERNALVYTVESMA

-368 VDRCLRLVRREL
+368 VKRCLRLIRREL
-380 DRVMEHPLSD
+380 DKVMQRPLSD

-407 CDSREAFALDFAKS
+407 CDSRESFALDFAKS

-427 KKDVSALCE
+427 KKDVTALCE
-436 RIDGLTALDLQQVA
+436 RIDALTAADLQRVA
-450 QELFADERLTTL
+450 QDLFAEERLTML
-462 IIR
+462 VIK

>member
-1 MCLRK
+1 MK
-6 VGQKRIMNAEKCNFV
+6 
-21 VMNYN
+21 MNYN

-38 LASAQ
+38 LPSAQ

-52 AAGTRDELPGEE
+52 GAGTRDEELGRE

-69 FCEHITFKGTQR
+69 FCEHITFKGTER
-81 RTSMQILGY
+81 RSSMQILGH

-111 AVLRDNIGRAVD
+111 AVLKENIDRAVD
-123 LLTDIVFCSTYPQA
+123 LLTDIVFHSTYPQA

-157 SELVYDL
+157 AELVYDL
-164 FENAIFQGHPLGHN
+164 FENAVFGGHPLGHN
-178 ILGTAERLRTFTT
+178 ILGTAEKLRRYTT

-200 YYCPDNAVFFAYGD
+200 YYRPENSVFFAYGD
-214 VDFAKLVKLLERA
+214 VDFRKLVRLLERA
-227 CERLVTEKSE
+227 NANVAA
-237 PTVDKSEPTMDKSEP
+237 
-252 MLEDMGHVHINN
+252 
-264 EQNNGCPTSSVS
+264 VS
-276 QSLDASTPRFIEHH
+276 LPPQQSAISDNSCCGGGKDTAAALLPPYVAQHIEHH

-297 VMLGTRAYDVHDK
+297 VMLGTRAYDVHDE

-325 GMTARLNVAL
+325 GMTARLNVSL
-335 RERHALVYTVESMM
+335 RERNALVYTVESMA

-368 VDRCLRLVRREL
+368 VKRCLRLIRREL
-380 DRVMEHPLSD
+380 DKVMQRPLSD

-407 CDSREAFALDFAKS
+407 CDSRESFALDFAKS

-427 KKDVSALCE
+427 KKDVTALCE
-436 RIDGLTALDLQQVA
+436 RIDALTAADLQRVA
-450 QELFADERLTTL
+450 QDLFAEERLTTL
-462 IIR
+462 VIK

>member
-1 MCLRK
+1 MK
-6 VGQKRIMNAEKCNFV
+6 
-21 VMNYN
+21 MNYN
-26 THTLANGLRIIH
+26 TYTLANGLRIIH
-38 LASAQ
+38 LPSAQ

-52 AAGTRDELPGEE
+52 GAGTRDEELGRE

-69 FCEHITFKGTQR
+69 FCEHITFKGTER
-81 RTSMQILGY
+81 RSSMQILGH

-111 AVLRDNIGRAVD
+111 AVLKENIDRAVD
-123 LLTDIVFCSTYPQA
+123 LLTDIVFHSTYPQA

-157 SELVYDL
+157 AELVYDL
-164 FENAIFQGHPLGHN
+164 FENAVFSGHPLGHN
-178 ILGTAERLRTFTT
+178 ILGTAEKLRRYTT

-200 YYCPDNAVFFAYGD
+200 YYRPENSVFFAYGD
-214 VDFAKLVKLLERA
+214 VDFRKLVRLLERA
-227 CERLVTEKSE
+227 NTNVAAVSLPPQQQALCDESA
-237 PTVDKSEPTMDKSEP
+237 
-252 MLEDMGHVHINN
+252 
-264 EQNNGCPTSSVS
+264 GCGGGNDTATAVLPPYVA
-276 QSLDASTPRFIEHH
+276 QHIEHH

-297 VMLGTRAYDVHDK
+297 VMLGTRAYDVHDE

-325 GMTARLNVAL
+325 GMTARLNVSL
-335 RERHALVYTVESMM
+335 RERNALVYTVESIA

-368 VDRCLRLVRREL
+368 VKRCLRLIRREL
-380 DRVMEHPLSD
+380 DKVMQRPLSD

-407 CDSREAFALDFAKS
+407 CDSRESFALDFAKS

-427 KKDVSALCE
+427 KKDVTALCE
-436 RIDGLTALDLQQVA
+436 RIDALTAADLQRVA
-450 QELFADERLTTL
+450 QDLFAEERLTML
-462 IIR
+462 VIK

>member
-1 MCLRK
+1 
-6 VGQKRIMNAEKCNFV
+6 MN
-21 VMNYN
+21 MNYN

-38 LASAQ
+38 LPSAQ

-52 AAGTRDELPGEE
+52 GAGTRDEELGRE

-69 FCEHITFKGTQR
+69 FCEHITFKGTER
-81 RTSMQILGY
+81 RSSMKILGH

-111 AVLRDNIGRAVD
+111 AVLKDNIGRAVD
-123 LLTDIVFCSTYPQA
+123 LLTDIVFHSTYPQA

-157 SELVYDL
+157 AELVYDL
-164 FENAIFQGHPLGHN
+164 FENAVFNGHPLGHN
-178 ILGTAERLRTFTT
+178 ILGTAEKLRRYTT

-200 YYCPDNAVFFAYGD
+200 YYRPDNSVFFAYGD
-214 VDFAKLVKLLERA
+214 VDFARLVRLLERA
-227 CERLVTEKSE
+227 N
-237 PTVDKSEPTMDKSEP
+237 TVAADEVCCDCK
-252 MLEDMGHVHINN
+252 
-264 EQNNGCPTSSVS
+264 
-276 QSLDASTPRFIEHH
+276 QSAATLPPYVAQHIEHH

-297 VMLGTRAYDVHDK
+297 VMVGTRAYDVHDE

-325 GMTARLNVAL
+325 GMTARLNVSL
-335 RERHALVYTVESMM
+335 RERNALVYTVESMA

-363 CDPKN
+363 CDQKN
-368 VDRCLRLVRREL
+368 VNRCLRLIRREL
-380 DRVMEHPLSD
+380 DKVMQRPLSD

-407 CDSREAFALDFAKS
+407 CDSRESFALDFAKS

-427 KKDVSALCE
+427 KKDVTALCE
-436 RIDGLTALDLQQVA
+436 RIDALTAADLQCVA
-450 QELFADERLTTL
+450 QDLFAEERLTSL
-462 IIR
+462 VVK

>member
-1 MCLRK
+1 MK
-6 VGQKRIMNAEKCNFV
+6 
-21 VMNYN
+21 MNYN

-38 LASAQ
+38 LPSAQ

-52 AAGTRDELPGEE
+52 GAGTRDEELGRE

-69 FCEHITFKGTQR
+69 FCEHITFKGTER
-81 RTSMQILGY
+81 RSSMQILGH

-111 AVLRDNIGRAVD
+111 AVLKENIDRAVD
-123 LLTDIVFCSTYPQA
+123 LLTDIVFHSTYPQA

-157 SELVYDL
+157 AELVYDL
-164 FENAIFQGHPLGHN
+164 FENAVFGGHPLGHN
-178 ILGTAERLRTFTT
+178 ILGTAEKLRRYTT

-200 YYCPDNAVFFAYGD
+200 YYRPENSVFFAYGD
-214 VDFAKLVKLLERA
+214 VDFRKLVRLLERA
-227 CERLVTEKSE
+227 NAADAAAE
-237 PTVDKSEPTMDKSEP
+237 
-252 MLEDMGHVHINN
+252 
-264 EQNNGCPTSSVS
+264 SVAAVS
-276 QSLDASTPRFIEHH
+276 LPPQQSAISDNSCCGGGKDTAAALLPPYVAQHIEHH

-297 VMLGTRAYDVHDK
+297 VILGTRAYDVHDE

-325 GMTARLNVAL
+325 GMTARLNVSL
-335 RERHALVYTVESMM
+335 RERNALVYTVESMA

-368 VDRCLRLVRREL
+368 VKRCLRLIRCEL
-380 DRVMEHPLSD
+380 DKVMQRPLSD

-407 CDSREAFALDFAKS
+407 CDSRESFALDFAKS

-427 KKDVSALCE
+427 KKDVTALCE
-436 RIDGLTALDLQQVA
+436 RIDALTAADLQRVA
-450 QELFADERLTTL
+450 QDLFAEERLTTL
-462 IIR
+462 VIK

>member
-1 MCLRK
+1 
-6 VGQKRIMNAEKCNFV
+6 MN
-21 VMNYN
+21 MNYN

-38 LASAQ
+38 LPSAQ

-52 AAGTRDELPGEE
+52 GAGTRDEELGRE

-69 FCEHITFKGTQR
+69 FCEHITFKGTER
-81 RTSMQILGY
+81 RSSMQILGH
-90 LESVGGDLNAFTN
+90 LERVGGDLNAFTN

-111 AVLRDNIGRAVD
+111 AVLKENIDRAVD
-123 LLTDIVFCSTYPQA
+123 LLTDIVFHSTYPQA

-157 SELVYDL
+157 AELVYDL
-164 FENAIFQGHPLGHN
+164 FENAVFGGHPLGHN
-178 ILGTAERLRTFTT
+178 ILGTAEKLRRYTT

-200 YYCPDNAVFFAYGD
+200 YYRPENSVFFAYGD
-214 VDFAKLVKLLERA
+214 VDFHKLVRLLERA
-227 CERLVTEKSE
+227 NVNVAAVSLPPQQQALCDESA
-237 PTVDKSEPTMDKSEP
+237 
-252 MLEDMGHVHINN
+252 
-264 EQNNGCPTSSVS
+264 GCCGNDTATAVLPPYVA
-276 QSLDASTPRFIEHH
+276 QHIEHH

-297 VMLGTRAYDVHDK
+297 VMLGTRAYDVHDE

-325 GMTARLNVAL
+325 GMTARLNVSL
-335 RERHALVYTVESMM
+335 RERNALVYTVESMA

-368 VDRCLRLVRREL
+368 VKRCLRLIRREL
-380 DRVMEHPLSD
+380 DKVMQRPLSD

-407 CDSREAFALDFAKS
+407 CDSRESFALDFAKS

-427 KKDVSALCE
+427 KKDVTALCE
-436 RIDGLTALDLQQVA
+436 RIDALTAADLQRVA
-450 QELFADERLTTL
+450 QDLFAEERLTML
-462 IIR
+462 VIK

>member
-1 MCLRK
+1 MK
-6 VGQKRIMNAEKCNFV
+6 
-21 VMNYN
+21 MNYN
-26 THTLANGLRIIH
+26 TYTLANGLRIIH
-38 LASAQ
+38 LPSAQ

-52 AAGTRDELPGEE
+52 GAGTRDEELGCE

-69 FCEHITFKGTQR
+69 FCEHITFKGTER
-81 RTSMQILGY
+81 RSSMQILGH

-111 AVLRDNIGRAVD
+111 AVLKENIDRAVD
-123 LLTDIVFCSTYPQA
+123 LLTDIVFHSTYPQT

-157 SELVYDL
+157 AELVYDL
-164 FENAIFQGHPLGHN
+164 FENAVFGGHPLGHN
-178 ILGTAERLRTFTT
+178 ILGTAEKLRRYTT

-200 YYCPDNAVFFAYGD
+200 YYRPDNSVFFAYGD
-214 VDFAKLVKLLERA
+214 VDFRKLVRLLERA
-227 CERLVTEKSE
+227 NAADAAALSAAPSAE
-237 PTVDKSEPTMDKSEP
+237 
-252 MLEDMGHVHINN
+252 
-264 EQNNGCPTSSVS
+264 SVAAVS
-276 QSLDASTPRFIEHH
+276 LPPQRSAISDNSCCGGGKQSAAALLPPYVAQHIEHH

-297 VMLGTRAYDVHDK
+297 VMLGTRAYDVHDE

-325 GMTARLNVAL
+325 GMTARLNVSL
-335 RERHALVYTVESMM
+335 RERNALVYTVESMA

-368 VDRCLRLVRREL
+368 VKRCLRLIRREL
-380 DRVMEHPLSD
+380 DKVMQRPLSD

-407 CDSREAFALDFAKS
+407 CDSRESFALDFAKS
-421 YLHYGW
+421 FLHYGW
-427 KKDVSALCE
+427 KKDVTALCE
-436 RIDGLTALDLQQVA
+436 RIDALTAADLQRVA
-450 QELFADERLTTL
+450 QDLFAEERLTSL
-462 IIR
+462 VIK

>member
-1 MCLRK
+1 
-6 VGQKRIMNAEKCNFV
+6 MN
-21 VMNYN
+21 MNYN

-38 LASAQ
+38 LPSAQ

-52 AAGTRDELPGEE
+52 GAGTRDEELGRE

-69 FCEHITFKGTQR
+69 FCEHITFKGTER
-81 RTSMQILGY
+81 RSSMQILGH

-111 AVLRDNIGRAVD
+111 AVLKENIDRAVD
-123 LLTDIVFCSTYPQA
+123 LLTDIVFHSTYPQA

-164 FENAIFQGHPLGHN
+164 FENAVFSGHPLGHN
-178 ILGTAERLRTFTT
+178 ILGTAEKLRRYTT

-200 YYCPDNAVFFAYGD
+200 YYRPENSVFFAYGD
-214 VDFAKLVKLLERA
+214 VDFRKLVRLLERA
-227 CERLVTEKSE
+227 NTNVAAVSLPPQQQALCDESA
-237 PTVDKSEPTMDKSEP
+237 
-252 MLEDMGHVHINN
+252 
-264 EQNNGCPTSSVS
+264 GCGGGNDTATAVLPPYVA
-276 QSLDASTPRFIEHH
+276 QHIEHH

-297 VMLGTRAYDVHDK
+297 VMLGTRAYDVHDE

-325 GMTARLNVAL
+325 GMTARLNVSL
-335 RERHALVYTVESMM
+335 RERNALVYTVESMA
-349 QSYSDTGLWAVYFG
+349 QSYSDTGHWAVYFG

-368 VDRCLRLVRREL
+368 VKRCLRLIRREL
-380 DRVMEHPLSD
+380 DKVMQRPLSD

-407 CDSREAFALDFAKS
+407 CDSRESFALDFAKS

-427 KKDVSALCE
+427 KKDVTALCE
-436 RIDGLTALDLQQVA
+436 RIDALTAADLQRVA
-450 QELFADERLTTL
+450 QDLFAEERLTML
-462 IIR
+462 VIK

>member
-1 MCLRK
+1 
-6 VGQKRIMNAEKCNFV
+6 
-21 VMNYN
+21 MNYN

-38 LASAQ
+38 LPSAQ

-52 AAGTRDELPGEE
+52 GAGTRDEELGRE

-69 FCEHITFKGTQR
+69 FCEHITFKGTER
-81 RTSMQILGY
+81 RSSMKILGH

-111 AVLRDNIGRAVD
+111 AVLKDNIGRAVD
-123 LLTDIVFCSTYPQA
+123 LLTDIVFHSTYPQA

-157 SELVYDL
+157 AELVYDL
-164 FENAIFQGHPLGHN
+164 FENAVFNGHPLGHN
-178 ILGTAERLRTFTT
+178 ILGTAEKLRRYTT

-200 YYCPDNAVFFAYGD
+200 YYRPDNSVFFAYGD
-214 VDFAKLVKLLERA
+214 VDFARLVRLLERA
-227 CERLVTEKSE
+227 N
-237 PTVDKSEPTMDKSEP
+237 TVAADEVCCDCK
-252 MLEDMGHVHINN
+252 
-264 EQNNGCPTSSVS
+264 
-276 QSLDASTPRFIEHH
+276 QSAATLPPYVAQHIEHH

-297 VMLGTRAYDVHDK
+297 VMVGTRAYDVHDE

-325 GMTARLNVAL
+325 GMTARLNVSL
-335 RERHALVYTVESMM
+335 RERNALVYTVESMA

-368 VDRCLRLVRREL
+368 VNRCLRLIRREL
-380 DRVMEHPLSD
+380 DKVMQRPLSD

-407 CDSREAFALDFAKS
+407 CDSRESFALDFAKS

-427 KKDVSALCE
+427 KKDVTALCK
-436 RIDGLTALDLQQVA
+436 RIDALTAADLQRVA
-450 QELFADERLTTL
+450 QDLFAEECLTSL
-462 IIR
+462 VIK

>member
-1 MCLRK
+1 MK
-6 VGQKRIMNAEKCNFV
+6 
-21 VMNYN
+21 MNYN

-38 LASAQ
+38 LPSAQ

-52 AAGTRDELPGEE
+52 GAGTRDEELGRE

-69 FCEHITFKGTQR
+69 FCEHITFKGTER
-81 RTSMQILGY
+81 RSSMQILGY

-111 AVLRDNIGRAVD
+111 AVLKENIDRAVD
-123 LLTDIVFCSTYPQA
+123 LLTDIVFHSTYPQA

-157 SELVYDL
+157 AELVYDL
-164 FENAIFQGHPLGHN
+164 FENAVFGGHPLGHN
-178 ILGTAERLRTFTT
+178 ILGTAEKLRRYTT

-200 YYCPDNAVFFAYGD
+200 YYRPDNSVFFAYGD
-214 VDFAKLVKLLERA
+214 VDFRKLVRLLERA
-227 CERLVTEKSE
+227 NAADAASE
-237 PTVDKSEPTMDKSEP
+237 
-252 MLEDMGHVHINN
+252 
-264 EQNNGCPTSSVS
+264 SVAAS
-276 QSLDASTPRFIEHH
+276 AESVAAVSLPPQQSAAALLPPYVAQHIEHH

-297 VMLGTRAYDVHDK
+297 VMLGTRAYDVHDE

-325 GMTARLNVAL
+325 GMTARLNVSL
-335 RERHALVYTVESMM
+335 RERNALVYTVESMA

-368 VDRCLRLVRREL
+368 VKRCLRLIRREL
-380 DRVMEHPLSD
+380 DKVMQRPLSD

-407 CDSREAFALDFAKS
+407 CDSRESFALDFAKS
-421 YLHYGW
+421 FLHYGW
-427 KKDVSALCE
+427 KKDVTALCE
-436 RIDGLTALDLQQVA
+436 RIDALTAADLQRVA
-450 QELFADERLTTL
+450 QDLFAEECLTTL
-462 IIR
+462 VIK